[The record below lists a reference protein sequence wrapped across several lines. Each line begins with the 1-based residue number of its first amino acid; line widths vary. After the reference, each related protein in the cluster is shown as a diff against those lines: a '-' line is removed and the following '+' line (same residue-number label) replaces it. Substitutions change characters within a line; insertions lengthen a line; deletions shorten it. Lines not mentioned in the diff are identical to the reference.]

1 MRQEEIERK
10 INDAYKG
17 IDMNSRIKA
26 VETMIRE
33 AGVNDKVREINEQ
46 RLTELRDSVPRE
58 QLVEYRKNMALLRHN
73 LQEEFLDII
82 KLETIA
88 KDAKI
93 IKLQEERI
101 LNGMYDM
108 LISMKATRL
117 AIEGKPVDE
126 LLLTVSRSPE
136 MFLSGLMGDLEPG
149 LEGCPDCAYYS
160 FLASE
165 IMEEEILS
173 LPDKIAEKVEAIEDE
188 IDSTQ
193 ERAKLL
199 ELHSEM
205 LKLLPLSEKLLGS
218 SNAWDKV
225 IAKEGELL
233 NTLTEITRKYRPEY
247 VAKIAGKRLTPELV
261 YEAMKQI
268 VPSTM
273 EAKS

>member
-117 AIEGKPVDE
+117 AIEGK
-126 LLLTVSRSPE
+126 
-136 MFLSGLMGDLEPG
+136 
-149 LEGCPDCAYYS
+149 
-160 FLASE
+160 
-165 IMEEEILS
+165 
-173 LPDKIAEKVEAIEDE
+173 
-188 IDSTQ
+188 
-193 ERAKLL
+193 
-199 ELHSEM
+199 
-205 LKLLPLSEKLLGS
+205 
-218 SNAWDKV
+218 
-225 IAKEGELL
+225 
-233 NTLTEITRKYRPEY
+233 
-247 VAKIAGKRLTPELV
+247 RLTSYCLP
-261 YEAMKQI
+261 YQEALKC
-268 VPSTM
+268 SFRD
-273 EAKS
+273 